1 MLTTLKGKLL
11 TNVSKLTLLNT
22 STEEEPIENPNIP
35 LNSGA
40 DILTHFQKEW
50 VELHEINEENAKNA
64 NSLAQ
69 TINNLHKKVSKD
81 YSNVIEINQLLN
93 TPPLLNKT
101 IDVCFKQIKDLQKSF
116 ENTEKGLLDLEDAIE
131 RLELEKGKIE
141 HKYQLALYKEKKLA
155 NLEKVREEL
164 ATKQAHKLMEEE
176 VRQRKILEERRQ
188 VFHDAFNSDLE
199 TYKSLGSIPKIK
211 TNVQPSA
218 LLEEIQLDL
227 DRNDLESFL
236 NGQWKTIELLL

>member
-81 YSNVIEINQLLN
+81 YSNVIKINQLLN

-141 HKYQLALYKEKKLA
+141 HKYQLALYKEKKLGEH
-155 NLEKVREEL
+155 LE
-164 ATKQAHKLMEEE
+164 
-176 VRQRKILEERRQ
+176 
-188 VFHDAFNSDLE
+188 
-199 TYKSLGSIPKIK
+199 
-211 TNVQPSA
+211 
-218 LLEEIQLDL
+218 
-227 DRNDLESFL
+227 FL
-236 NGQWKTIELLL
+236 FKNQ